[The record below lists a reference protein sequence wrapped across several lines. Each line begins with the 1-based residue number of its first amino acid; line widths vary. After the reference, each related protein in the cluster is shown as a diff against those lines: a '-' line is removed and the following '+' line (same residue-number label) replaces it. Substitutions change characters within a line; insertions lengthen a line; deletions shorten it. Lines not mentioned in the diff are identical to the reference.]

1 MLLKNIQEP
10 QKPFP
15 NITHT
20 DEIKNHILSYKELKK
35 LKLEDYAKEILNDLN
50 THRFSLDSRKYLISF
65 YKKINHTAG
74 QIVNSIRIF
83 YDYKEE
89 RSLVSLRDIFPIR
102 QEETIKSTL
111 ARLQFKKIPSTLIL
125 SLIRQESAFDPEA
138 ISRANAKGLMQLIP
152 PTAKEVA
159 RRLKVK
165 EYALDNPQDNILLG
179 TRYLYELLNKFSSN
193 PIYALSAYNAGPR
206 AAERW
211 VRYRGRYPSEKF
223 VETIP
228 YLETSKYVK
237 LIARNYVLYQLLYPQ
252 NSKAKL
258 KYLF

>member
-1 MLLKNIQEP
+1 
-10 QKPFP
+10 
-15 NITHT
+15 
-20 DEIKNHILSYKELKK
+20 
-35 LKLEDYAKEILNDLN
+35 
-50 THRFSLDSRKYLISF
+50 
-65 YKKINHTAG
+65 
-74 QIVNSIRIF
+74 
-83 YDYKEE
+83 
-89 RSLVSLRDIFPIR
+89 
-102 QEETIKSTL
+102 
-111 ARLQFKKIPSTLIL
+111 
-125 SLIRQESAFDPEA
+125 
-138 ISRANAKGLMQLIP
+138 MQLIP